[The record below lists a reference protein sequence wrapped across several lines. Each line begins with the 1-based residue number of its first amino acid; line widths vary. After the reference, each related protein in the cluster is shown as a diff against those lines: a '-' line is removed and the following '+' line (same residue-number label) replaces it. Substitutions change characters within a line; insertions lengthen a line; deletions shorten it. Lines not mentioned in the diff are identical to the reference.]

1 MLLSAG
7 RPRDRATLICEVNSV
22 RVEDGEALRTMAA
35 CIDLNPLRAGIVKD
49 PKHYRAGGQR
59 SAQC

>member
-1 MLLSAG
+1 M
-7 RPRDRATLICEVNSV
+7 